1 MALSTAVMVGE
12 AKEWVHDI
20 KAKAEKLVVS
30 AGHEPTADLGNCFKT
45 IKFIDFCF
53 MKFTKFGVFFSG
65 PLISP
70 AAKEKVERL
79 ITSAEAAGADI
90 LLDGR
95 NLNVSFNHVFEV
107 CLVHIEHNL
116 KVCELSYLGQK
127 ILSYFVH

>member
-1 MALSTAVMVGE
+1 MYLIITFRCMALSTAVMVGE

-20 KAKAEKLVVS
+20 KAKAEKLVVT
-30 AGHEPTADLGNCFKT
+30 AGHEPTADLGNKKTLSRHFQRLFK
-45 IKFIDFCF
+45 IIYF
-53 MKFTKFGVFFSG
+53 FFSG

-95 NLNVSFNHVFEV
+95 NLNVSFIF
-107 CLVHIEHNL
+107 
-116 KVCELSYLGQK
+116 
-127 ILSYFVH
+127 

>member
-30 AGHEPTADLGNCFKT
+30 AGHEPTADLGNFFKT
-45 IKFIDFCF
+45 RKIWIFYII
-53 MKFTKFGVFFSG
+53 TKFFSG

-95 NLNVSFNHVFEV
+95 NLNVSFNPVFV
-107 CLVHIEHNL
+107 WYMLNL
-116 KVCELSYLGQK
+116 N
-127 ILSYFVH
+127 

>member
-1 MALSTAVMVGE
+1 MTSKQRPKNWWLVLVTSPVLT
-12 AKEWVHDI
+12 WVI
-20 KAKAEKLVVS
+20 F
-30 AGHEPTADLGNCFKT
+30 FKT
-45 IKFIDFCF
+45 RKILELLKF
-53 MKFTKFGVFFSG
+53 VFFSG

-107 CLVHIEHNL
+107 CLVHIKHKL
-116 KVCELSYLGQK
+116 KVSELSGR
-127 ILSYFVH
+127 